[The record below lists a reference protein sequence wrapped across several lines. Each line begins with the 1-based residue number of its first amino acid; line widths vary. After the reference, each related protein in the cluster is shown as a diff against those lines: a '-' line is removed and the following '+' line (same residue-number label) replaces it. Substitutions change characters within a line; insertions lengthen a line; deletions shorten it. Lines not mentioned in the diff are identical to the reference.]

1 MDFPDLSSGLCREIG
16 NEFFFPD
23 LDNESDTSMYAFGK
37 RICAGCDVKQT
48 CLDWA
53 VRHEG
58 FGLWGGATP
67 RERMDIRRKLNI
79 QLESISP
86 GDYV

>member
-1 MDFPDLSSGLCREIG
+1 MDFPDLSAGLCREVG
-16 NEFFFPD
+16 SEFFFP
-23 LDNESDTSMYAFGK
+23 EEGKETDTSIYSFGK
-37 RICAGCDVKQT
+37 MVCSGCEVKKE

-67 RERMDIRRKLNI
+67 RERMFIRRKLNI
-79 QLESISP
+79 QLESIIP
-86 GDYV
+86 GDYA